1 MLRGWRTLFLLP
13 VIAAVLVLSA
23 PARAMDIAFA
33 LSHASGPHRIFLE
46 ALQRSP
52 MPRSHHIAD
61 GGSVDEGLDS
71 GVLERADV
79 IVAVGAR
86 ATEEILKKFSAPI
99 LSVLVSRSQ
108 YRSLIA
114 AYPDAALSAMVLD
127 HPAARHMR
135 LAGAV
140 APNVRTVGLIIGP
153 DSIDLEKVFSTAAAD
168 SGVSLLSR
176 RIGAVEDLLPQLE
189 QLLQASDALLMIPDP
204 IVSSQA
210 SARTILLTSYR
221 YRKPILAYSQA
232 YVQAGALAAVYSSP
246 EDVAGDLAA
255 WLRSAGTESLRQPL
269 VLNPVRFSVA
279 VNRQVARSLGL
290 DVPSD
295 TELIDRIA
303 GVARK

>member
-1 MLRGWRTLFLLP
+1 M
-13 VIAAVLVLSA
+13 
-23 PARAMDIAFA
+23 
-33 LSHASGPHRIFLE
+33 
-46 ALQRSP
+46 
-52 MPRSHHIAD
+52 
-61 GGSVDEGLDS
+61 
-71 GVLERADV
+71 

-153 DSIDLEKVFSTAAAD
+153 DSLDLEKVFSTAAAD

-204 IVSSQA
+204 IVASQA